1 MSTMEKPDREGGDGG
16 RRAPK
21 ARIDLG
27 DGVKAVS
34 RYTRDEEGGGCERE
48 CGYGGGGAAA
58 AADAREEHDQ
68 RQLCNMDP
76 NEDSD

>member
-21 ARIDLG
+21 PRIDLG
-27 DGVKAVS
+27 DGVKAMS
-34 RYTRDEEGGGCERE
+34 RYSRDEQHKGGAE
-48 CGYGGGGAAA
+48 AAA
-58 AADAREEHDQ
+58 ATHEQEHHDQ

-76 NEDSD
+76 NEDSDN